1 MNVLFLFEVKRFL
14 KHWPAYL
21 IALILVLIGIC
32 CGNQFNL
39 TVGEGIYLNSPYTIG
54 FMIGLLSLVII
65 FFAIIF
71 ATQILFKDWDSK
83 FDILIFS
90 YPFSKRTYLQ
100 GKFLTFF
107 LQTFLSFTFLMIGF
121 VIGQN
126 LRTSSEIQHYFNFW
140 HYLYP
145 LLIFGGIN
153 CFVVCSFLF
162 FISFSTKKKLLVV
175 VGGLF
180 LYVLYMIILVFS
192 NSPFMA
198 GSLPQSL
205 ETQQLS
211 ALIDPFGMSSYFF
224 EARTLSAQ
232 QKNEMIVPFS
242 GYLLINRIVF
252 LIISILLLLLT
263 YRLFSFSAFSQ
274 NKSRN
279 KSKNLITNASFT
291 HNLKQFTTTKS
302 VFGISA
308 GIKSVLSFAK
318 IDLIYLFKSITIV
331 AVSILLLFF
340 VGMEMYAEIEKGIRL
355 PQKYASSGLM
365 STTISENFHLFG
377 MLIAIYF
384 INDLYWRSHSS
395 GFSLIEKS
403 TYYSKSKLSG
413 HFLSACI
420 LLIFLTA
427 LLIFEGLIFQLV
439 YNYFH
444 IDWNAYF
451 GTVLFNTFPLILFS
465 AFMLLINDN
474 IKNRFVA
481 LGVSILAGF
490 SLAGPVSKKII
501 SYPLLRIFSDYK
513 GAYSDFNGYGIYTL
527 AFAERLLFGLGLVA
541 FLWLI
546 NESIKTKKWNVRQI
560 VFTIIILSLGIFTG
574 KLFMKGYIPKKED
587 EKLAESTNYEKKF
600 KHYANLP
607 QPTITDVITE
617 IQLYP
622 SENSYK
628 IDGKYQLVNQTDK
641 SIKKILINFHPDLK
655 IESAVFNTNYESKK
669 IDQEVTE
676 IYLKQPLQ
684 PGETVNFDFK
694 ISYHW
699 STVNGHDS
707 FNSIIEN
714 GSFMRISRYFPTFG
728 YQANNEIKD
737 EEKRAEFKLEK
748 QSELKK
754 LEAPE
759 VFKNDF
765 INLDMTVSTAK
776 DQTAVGTGDLIQ
788 HFVKNKRTYFRYKA
802 ENIPFRFAISSAK
815 YQIKT
820 TIYKGIKI
828 NIFYSDKHPENVDH
842 LIKNAKLTFDYCT
855 QNFGK
860 YPFKT
865 VNFAEVSSFTKGFAA
880 TAYPSSIFMTEDML
894 FHANINSDQNQDV
907 INELAGHE
915 LSHLWWGNSQ
925 IDPDDREGA
934 VMLTETL
941 AMYTEM
947 ILYKKMHGKEKMMER
962 INVHQQIFDNEK
974 GLSENQPLYKVIAE
988 NSHISYSKGAV
999 IMVKLSE
1006 LIGEDKVNAALHSFL
1021 LHNQYPKKP
1030 TTLDLLK
1037 EFYKVSP
1044 NENVK
1049 KKVDILFR
1057 SKIHKKR

>member
-1 MNVLFLFEVKRFL
+1 
-14 KHWPAYL
+14 
-21 IALILVLIGIC
+21 
-32 CGNQFNL
+32 
-39 TVGEGIYLNSPYTIG
+39 
-54 FMIGLLSLVII
+54 
-65 FFAIIF
+65 
-71 ATQILFKDWDSK
+71 
-83 FDILIFS
+83 
-90 YPFSKRTYLQ
+90 
-100 GKFLTFF
+100 
-107 LQTFLSFTFLMIGF
+107 MIGF

-126 LRTSSEIQHYFNFW
+126 LRTGSEIQHYFNFW
-140 HYLYP
+140 YYFYP

-162 FISFSTKKKLLVV
+162 FISFSTNKKLLVV

-205 ETQQLS
+205 EIQQLS

-232 QKNEMIVPFS
+232 QKNEIIVSFS
-242 GYLLINRIVF
+242 GYLLINRIIF
-252 LIISILLLLLT
+252 LIISNLLLLLT
-263 YRLFSFSAFSQ
+263 YRLFSFSTFSQ
-274 NKSRN
+274 NKSKNRN
-279 KSKNLITNASFT
+279 KNQITSVSFT
-291 HNLKQFTTTKS
+291 HNSEQFTTAKS

-377 MLIAIYF
+377 MLIVIYF

-403 TYYSKSKLSG
+403 TYFSKSKLSG
-413 HFLSACI
+413 HFISINI
-420 LLIFLTA
+420 LLFFLTA
-427 LLIFEGLIFQLV
+427 ILILEGLTFQLV
-439 YNYFH
+439 YGYFH
-444 IDWNAYF
+444 IDWNAYL
-451 GTVLFNTFPLILFS
+451 GTILFNTFPLILFS

-481 LGVSILAGF
+481 LGVSVLAGLSF
-490 SLAGPVSKKII
+490 AGPVSKKII

-513 GAYSDFNGYGIYTL
+513 GVYSDFNGYGIYVA
-527 AFAERLLFGLGLVA
+527 AFAERLLFGLGLIL
-541 FLWLI
+541 FLRLI
-546 NESIKTKKWNVRQI
+546 NEFIKTKKWNIKQI
-560 VFTIIILSLGIFTG
+560 IFTIIILSIGIFTG
-574 KLFMKGYIPKKED
+574 NLFMKSYIPQNED
-587 EKLAESTNYEKKF
+587 EKIAQSVQYEKKF
-600 KHYANLP
+600 KHYENLA

-622 SENSYK
+622 SDNSYK
-628 IDGKYQLVNQTDK
+628 INGTYKLVNQTDK
-641 SIKKILINFHPDLK
+641 PINKILINFHHDLK
-655 IESAVFNTNYESKK
+655 IESAIFNTNSESKK

-676 IYLKQPLQ
+676 IPLHKPLQ
-684 PGETVNFDFK
+684 PGETANLDFK

-699 STVNGHDS
+699 SAVNGHDS

-728 YQANNEIKD
+728 YQANNEIED
-737 EEKRAEFKLEK
+737 EEKRAEFKLGK

-759 VFKNDF
+759 VFKKDF
-765 INLDMTVSTAK
+765 INLDMTVSTEK
-776 DQTAVGTGDLIQ
+776 NQTAVGTGDLVQ
-788 HFVKNKRTYFRYKA
+788 HYIKNNRKYFRYKA
-802 ENIPFRFAISSAK
+802 ENIPFRFAVSSAK
-815 YQIKT
+815 YQTKT
-820 TIYKGIKI
+820 TVYKGITI
-828 NIFYSDKHPENVDH
+828 NILYHEKHSENVNH
-842 LIKNAKLTFDYCT
+842 LIENAKLTLDYCT

-894 FHANINSDQNQDV
+894 FHANIHADKNQDV

-915 LSHLWWGNSQ
+915 LSHLWWGNSG

-947 ILYKKMHGKEKMMER
+947 MLYKKMHGKEKMMER
-962 INVHQQIFDNEK
+962 IKVHQQIFDNEK
-974 GLSENQPLYKVIAE
+974 GLSENQPLYKVTGE
-988 NSHISYSKGAV
+988 NTHISYSKGAI

-1006 LIGEDKVNAALHSFL
+1006 LIGEDKVNTALRSFL

-1030 TTLDLLK
+1030 TSLDLLK

-1044 NENVK
+1044 SEAVNRKIDV
-1049 KKVDILFR
+1049 LFK
-1057 SKIHKKR
+1057 SE

>member
-1 MNVLFLFEVKRFL
+1 MNALFLFETKRNI
-14 KHWPAYL
+14 KRWPAYL
-21 IALILVLIGIC
+21 VALLLILIGVF

-39 TVGEGIYLNSPYTIG
+39 TVGDGIYLNSPYTIG
-54 FMIGLLSLVII
+54 FMTGILSLVII
-65 FFAIIF
+65 FFAIIY
-71 ATQILFKDWDSK
+71 ASQILFKDWDSK

-100 GKFLTFF
+100 GKFLIFF
-107 LQTFLSFTFLMIGF
+107 LQTFLSFTFLMTGF

-126 LRTSSEIQHYFNFW
+126 FRTGSEIHPYFNFW
-140 HYLYP
+140 HYFYP

-153 CFVVCSFLF
+153 CFIVCSFLF
-162 FISFSTKKKLLVV
+162 FISFIMKKKLLVV

-211 ALIDPFGMSSYFF
+211 ALIDPFGISSYFF

-232 QKNEMIVPFS
+232 QKNELIVPFS

-263 YRLFSFSAFSQ
+263 YRLFSFSTFSQ
-274 NKSRN
+274 NKSKNRN
-279 KSKNLITNASFT
+279 KNQITNVSFT
-291 HNLKQFTTTKS
+291 KNCGQFTTTKS
-302 VFGISA
+302 VFGISV

-377 MLIAIYF
+377 MLIVIYF
-384 INDLYWRSHSS
+384 INDLYWRSHAS

-403 TYYSKSKLSG
+403 TYFSKSKLNG
-413 HFLSACI
+413 HFLSVSV
-420 LLIFLTA
+420 LLFFLTA
-427 LLIFEGLIFQLV
+427 ILILEGLAFQLV
-439 YNYFH
+439 YNYFY
-444 IDWNAYF
+444 IDWNAYS
-451 GTVLFNTFPLILFS
+451 GTILFNTLPLILFS

-481 LGVSILAGF
+481 LGVSVLAGF
-490 SLAGPVSKKII
+490 TFAGPVSKKII

-513 GAYSDFNGYGIYTL
+513 GVYSDFNGYGMYAS
-527 AFAERLLFGLGLVA
+527 AFAERLLFGLGMIA
-541 FLWLI
+541 ILWLI
-546 NESIKTKKWNVRQI
+546 NEFVKTKKWNIGQLI
-560 VFTIIILSLGIFTG
+560 FTGIILSLGILSGSF
-574 KLFMKGYIPKKED
+574 FMKDYIPKNED
-587 EKLAESTNYEKKF
+587 EKILQSVQYEKKF
-600 KHYANLP
+600 KKYETLP
-607 QPTITDVITE
+607 QPIITDVITE

-622 SENSYK
+622 FENSYK
-628 IDGKYQLVNQTDK
+628 IDGTYTLVNQTDK
-641 SIKKILINFHPDLK
+641 PIRKILINFHPDLN
-655 IESAVFNTNYESKK
+655 IESAVFRTNSESKK

-676 IYLKQPLQ
+676 IELNQPLQ
-684 PGETVNFDFK
+684 TGEKASLDFK

-699 STVNGHDS
+699 SPVNGHDS
-707 FNSIIEN
+707 FNAIIEN

-728 YQANNEIKD
+728 YQANNEIED
-737 EEKRAEFKLEK
+737 EEKRAEFKLGK

-759 VFKNDF
+759 VFKKDF
-765 INLDMTVSTAK
+765 INLDITISTEK
-776 DQTAVGTGDLIQ
+776 DQTAVGTGDLTQNYI
-788 HFVKNKRTYFRYKA
+788 KGKRNYFRYKS
-802 ENIPFRFAISSAK
+802 NGIPFRFALSSAK

-820 TIYKGIKI
+820 TVYKGIAI
-828 NIFYSDKHPENVDH
+828 NIFYNEKHSENVNH
-842 LIKNAKLTFDYCT
+842 LIENAKITLDYCT

-860 YPFKT
+860 YPFKNI
-865 VNFAEVSSFTKGFAA
+865 NFIEVSSFTRGFAA
-880 TAYPSSIFMTEDML
+880 TAYPSAVFMTEDML
-894 FHANINSDQNQDV
+894 FHANIHSDQNQDV

-947 ILYKKMHGKEKMMER
+947 MLYKKMHGKEKMMER
-962 INVHQQIFDNEK
+962 INVHQQIYDNEK
-974 GLSENQPLYKVIAE
+974 GLSENQPLYKVTGE
-988 NSHISYSKGAV
+988 NTHISYSKGA
-999 IMVKLSE
+999 IAMVKLSE
-1006 LIGEDKVNAALHSFL
+1006 LIGENKVNTALHSFL

-1030 TTLDLLK
+1030 TSLDLLK

-1044 NENVK
+1044 NKEVK
-1049 KKVDILFR
+1049 KKVNILFR
-1057 SKIHKKR
+1057 S

>member
-1 MNVLFLFEVKRFL
+1 MNALFLFEGRRLVKR
-14 KHWPAYL
+14 WPAYL
-21 IALILVLIGIC
+21 GALILVLIGIF

-39 TVGEGIYLNSPYTIG
+39 TVGDGIYLNSPYTIG
-54 FMIGLLSLVII
+54 FMTGILSLVII
-65 FFAIIF
+65 FFAIIY
-71 ATQILFKDWDSK
+71 ASQILFKDWDSK

-90 YPFSKRTYLQ
+90 YPFSKRIYLQ
-100 GKFLTFF
+100 GKFLIFF
-107 LQTFLSFTFLMIGF
+107 LQTFLSFTFLMTGF

-126 LRTSSEIQHYFNFW
+126 FRTGSEIHPYFNFW
-140 HYLYP
+140 HYFYP

-153 CFVVCSFLF
+153 CFIVCSFLF
-162 FISFSTKKKLLVV
+162 FISFIMKKKLLVV

-205 ETQQLS
+205 EVQQLS

-232 QKNEMIVPFS
+232 QKNELIVPFS

-263 YRLFSFSAFSQ
+263 YRLFSFSTFSQ
-274 NKSRN
+274 NKSKNRN
-279 KSKNLITNASFT
+279 KNQIAIVSFT
-291 HNLKQFTTTKS
+291 NNLGQFTTTKS

-308 GIKSVLSFAK
+308 GIKSVVSFAK

-355 PQKYASSGLM
+355 PQKYASSGLI

-377 MLIAIYF
+377 MLIVIYF

-403 TYYSKSKLSG
+403 TYFSKSKLNG
-413 HFLSACI
+413 HFLSVCI
-420 LLIFLTA
+420 LLFFLTA
-427 LLIFEGLIFQLV
+427 ILILEGLAFQLV
-439 YNYFH
+439 YNYFY
-444 IDWNAYF
+444 IDCNAYS
-451 GTVLFNTFPLILFS
+451 GTILFNTFPLILFS
-465 AFMLLINDN
+465 AFILLINDN

-481 LGVSILAGF
+481 LGVSVLAGF
-490 SLAGPVSKKII
+490 TFAGPVSKKII
-501 SYPLLRIFSDYK
+501 SYSLLRIFSDYK
-513 GAYSDFNGYGIYTL
+513 GAYSDFNGYGIYAA
-527 AFAERLLFGLGLVA
+527 AFAERLLFGLGLIA

-546 NESIKTKKWNVRQI
+546 NEFIKTKKWNVRQI
-560 VFTIIILSLGIFTG
+560 IFTVILLSIGVFTGS
-574 KLFMKGYIPKKED
+574 LFMKDYIPQNED
-587 EKLAESTNYEKKF
+587 EKILQSVQYEKKF
-600 KHYANLP
+600 KKYETLP

-628 IDGKYQLVNQTDK
+628 IDGKYQLVNHTDK
-641 SIKKILINFHPDLK
+641 PIKKILINFHPDLK

-669 IDQEVTE
+669 INQEVTE
-676 IYLKQPLQ
+676 ISLKQPLQ
-684 PGETVNFDFK
+684 PGEIASLNFK
-694 ISYHW
+694 ISYQW
-699 STVNGHDS
+699 SAVNGHDS

-728 YQANNEIKD
+728 YQATNEI
-737 EEKRAEFKLEK
+737 ENEGKRTEFKLGK

-759 VFKNDF
+759 VFKKDF
-765 INLDMTVSTAK
+765 INLDMLISTEK

-788 HFVKNKRTYFRYKA
+788 HYSKNNRTYFRYKA
-802 ENIPFRFAISSAK
+802 ENIPFRFAVSSAK

-820 TIYKGIKI
+820 TVYKGIAI
-828 NIFYSDKHPENVDH
+828 NIFYNQKHSENVNH
-842 LIKNAKLTFDYCT
+842 LIENAKLTLDYCT

-865 VNFAEVSSFTKGFAA
+865 INFAEVSSFTKGFAA

-907 INELAGHE
+907 VNELAGHE

-947 ILYKKMHGKEKMMER
+947 MLYKKMHGKEKMMER
-962 INVHQQIFDNEK
+962 INVHQQIYDNEK
-974 GLSENQPLYKVIAE
+974 GLSEIQPLYKVMAE
-988 NSHISYSKGAV
+988 NTHISYSKGAV
-999 IMVKLSE
+999 MMAKLSE
-1006 LIGEDKVNAALHSFL
+1006 IIGEDQVNIALKNFL
-1021 LHNQYPKKP
+1021 LHNHYPKKP

-1044 NENVK
+1044 NEPVK
-1049 KKVDILFR
+1049 RKVDILFR
-1057 SKIHKKR
+1057 SK

>member
-1 MNVLFLFEVKRFL
+1 MNALFLFEGRRLVKR
-14 KHWPAYL
+14 WPAYL
-21 IALILVLIGIC
+21 VAVILVLIGIF
-32 CGNQFNL
+32 CGYQFNF

-54 FMIGLLSLVII
+54 FMTGLLSLVII

-71 ATQILFKDWDSK
+71 AIQILFKDQDSK

-90 YPFSKRTYLQ
+90 YPFSKQTYLQ

-126 LRTSSEIQHYFNFW
+126 LRTGSEIQPYFHFW
-140 HYLYP
+140 HYFYP

-153 CFVVCSFLF
+153 CFIVCSFLF
-162 FISFSTKKKLLVV
+162 FISFNTKKKLLVV

-224 EARTLSAQ
+224 EARILSAQ
-232 QKNEMIVPFS
+232 QKNEIIVPFW

-263 YRLFSFSAFSQ
+263 YRLFSLSTFS
-274 NKSRN
+274 KN
-279 KSKNLITNASFT
+279 KSKNKNQIVNVSFS
-291 HNLKQFTTTKS
+291 HNLEQFTTTKS

-308 GIKSVLSFAK
+308 GMRSVLSFAK
-318 IDLIYLFKSITIV
+318 IDLIYLFKSITII

-377 MLIAIYF
+377 MLIVIYF

-403 TYYSKSKLSG
+403 TYFSKRKLSG
-413 HFLSACI
+413 HFISISI

-427 LLIFEGLIFQLV
+427 ILILEGLIFQFI

-444 IDWNAYF
+444 INWNAYL

-474 IKNRFVA
+474 IKNRFIA
-481 LGVSILAGF
+481 LGVSVLAGF
-490 SLAGPVSKKII
+490 MFAGPVSKKII

-513 GAYSDFNGYGIYTL
+513 GVYSDFNGYGIYAS
-527 AFAERLLFGLGLVA
+527 AFAERLLFGLGLIA

-546 NESIKTKKWNVRQI
+546 IEWVKTKRWNIKPIIFTVI
-560 VFTIIILSLGIFTG
+560 LLSIGVFTGNLY
-574 KLFMKGYIPKKED
+574 MKGFISKNED
-587 EKLAESTNYEKKF
+587 EKLVRSAQYEKNF
-600 KHYANLP
+600 KHYENLA
-607 QPTITDVITE
+607 QPTITDINTDIE
-617 IQLYP
+617 LYP
-622 SENSYK
+622 SDNSYK
-628 IDGKYQLVNQTDK
+628 INGTYQLVNQTDK
-641 SIKKILINFHPDLK
+641 PIHKILINFHPDLK
-655 IESAVFNTNYESKK
+655 IESALLIKHSISKK
-669 IDQEVTE
+669 IDEEVTE
-676 IYLKQPLQ
+676 IYLKKPLQ
-684 PGETVNFDFK
+684 PGETASLDFK

-699 STVNGHDS
+699 SAVNGHDS

-728 YQANNEIKD
+728 YQATNEI
-737 EEKRAEFKLEK
+737 ENEGKRTEFKLGK

-759 VFKNDF
+759 VFKKDF
-765 INLDMTVSTAK
+765 INLDMLVSTER

-788 HFVKNKRTYFRYKA
+788 HYVRNNRTYFRYKA
-802 ENIPFRFAISSAK
+802 ENIPFRFAVSSAK
-815 YQIKT
+815 YQVKT
-820 TIYKGIKI
+820 AVYKGIAI
-828 NIFYSDKHPENVDH
+828 NIYYNQKHPENVNH
-842 LIKNAKLTFDYCT
+842 LIENAKLTLDYCT

-865 VNFAEVSSFTKGFAA
+865 INFAEVSSFTKGFAA

-894 FHANINSDQNQDV
+894 FHAHINSDQNQDV
-907 INELAGHE
+907 VNELAGHE

-925 IDPDDREGA
+925 IDPDEREGA
-934 VMLTETL
+934 VMLTETM

-947 ILYKKMHGKEKMMER
+947 MLYKKMHGREKMMER
-962 INVHQQIFDNEK
+962 IKMHQQIYDNEK
-974 GLSENQPLYKVIAE
+974 GLSEIQPLYKVTGDKT
-988 NSHISYSKGAV
+988 HISYSRGAAV
-999 IMVKLSE
+999 MVKLSE
-1006 LIGEDKVNAALHSFL
+1006 TIGEDQVNKALKNFL

-1030 TTLDLLK
+1030 TTLDLIK

-1044 NENVK
+1044 NEAVK
-1049 KKVDILFR
+1049 RKVDVLFR
-1057 SKIHKKR
+1057 SK